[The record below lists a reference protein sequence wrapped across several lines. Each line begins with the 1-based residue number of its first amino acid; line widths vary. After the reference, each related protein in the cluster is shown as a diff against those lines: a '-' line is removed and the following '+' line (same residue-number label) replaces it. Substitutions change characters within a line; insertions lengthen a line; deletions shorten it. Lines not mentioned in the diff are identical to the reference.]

1 MVIIDDARN
10 WVKEVALECNGLAGS
25 ALDTPL
31 IGNWCYVALNTMY
44 ADLMHLYIGLTN
56 LSRWA
61 DGVETRLGQILSWS
75 TIAANIRG
83 TWTFLDS
90 IDDRI
95 RSTAGTWIRGTWS
108 WIDTIDDRIWSTA
121 SSRIRSAWSWID
133 TIDDRI
139 WSTASANIR
148 STWSF
153 LDTIEDKIRT
163 SVRAEWAF
171 LDSIDDRIKDVAWN
185 HVAAKMGDWLLAWIL
200 ANLTLGARIGYRVLD
215 AIWNMEWDDQNKEA
229 K

>member
-1 MVIIDDARN
+1 MVIIDTARD

-44 ADLMHLYIGLTN
+44 ADLMHLYFALTK
-56 LSRWA
+56 LSTWA

-95 RSTAGTWIRGTWS
+95 RSTAGTWIRGT
-108 WIDTIDDRIWSTA
+108 
-121 SSRIRSAWSWID
+121 WSWID